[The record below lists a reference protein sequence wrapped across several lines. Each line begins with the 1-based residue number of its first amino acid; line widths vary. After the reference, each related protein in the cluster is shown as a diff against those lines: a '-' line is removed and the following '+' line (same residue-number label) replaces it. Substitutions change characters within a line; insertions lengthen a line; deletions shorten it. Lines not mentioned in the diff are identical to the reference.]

1 MNNMKK
7 KFSAFK
13 IGSFISTT
21 IYDDLSLSP
30 NTRKID
36 KQIGNLISSIIK
48 NKEFT
53 GKSNESMLLR
63 TPQTNVLLIGLGN
76 KKCISNDKLR
86 DAAAKTSITAKN
98 LKTKS
103 FSFNHDVSDMT
114 NDYIEAVVQ
123 GSELGLYNF
132 NVYKSNK
139 KDFRPLTMNII
150 IKNKTKTSL
159 TKSIRNGEIIAD
171 AIMLSRDI
179 SNLPSRDCTPLQL
192 ASRAKKISSN
202 RPLKTTVFNTGKL
215 KKLGF
220 GGLLGVASGSQQPP
234 CFIIMEY
241 NGGKRGEKPIVFVGK
256 TITFDTGGI
265 SIKPSASMDEMKH
278 DKSGGATVMAIMQA
292 VTDLKLPV
300 NVVGLMPATENM
312 PSGSAYKPGD
322 VITFY
327 NKKTA
332 EILNTDA
339 EGRVILADALSYAQ
353 NYKPRMII
361 DFATLTGA
369 CIVALGTAVSGLL
382 GNDKK
387 IINSLFESGER
398 TGEKV
403 WELPLTNEYKKLIK
417 SDIADIKNI
426 GGRGAGTITA
436 AAFLS
441 HFVDDYPWAHLD
453 IAGTAWTQDGTP
465 KKSYIKKGAT
475 GVGVLL
481 TIDFLRNL

>member
-7 KFSAFK
+7 KFTAFE

-53 GKSNESMLLR
+53 GKSNESILLR

-86 DAAAKTSITAKN
+86 DAAAKASITAKN

-114 NDYIEAVVQ
+114 NDYVEAVVQ

-202 RPLKTTVFNTGKL
+202 RPLKTTVFNTDKL

-265 SIKPSASMDEMKH
+265 SIKPSASM
-278 DKSGGATVMAIMQA
+278 
-292 VTDLKLPV
+292 
-300 NVVGLMPATENM
+300 
-312 PSGSAYKPGD
+312 
-322 VITFY
+322 
-327 NKKTA
+327 
-332 EILNTDA
+332 
-339 EGRVILADALSYAQ
+339 
-353 NYKPRMII
+353 
-361 DFATLTGA
+361 
-369 CIVALGTAVSGLL
+369 
-382 GNDKK
+382 
-387 IINSLFESGER
+387 
-398 TGEKV
+398 
-403 WELPLTNEYKKLIK
+403 
-417 SDIADIKNI
+417 
-426 GGRGAGTITA
+426 
-436 AAFLS
+436 
-441 HFVDDYPWAHLD
+441 
-453 IAGTAWTQDGTP
+453 
-465 KKSYIKKGAT
+465 
-475 GVGVLL
+475 
-481 TIDFLRNL
+481 